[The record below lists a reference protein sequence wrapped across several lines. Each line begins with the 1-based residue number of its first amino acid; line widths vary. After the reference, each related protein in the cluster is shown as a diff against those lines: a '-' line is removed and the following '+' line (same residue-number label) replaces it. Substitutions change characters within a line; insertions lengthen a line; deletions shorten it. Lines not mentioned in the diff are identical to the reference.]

1 MSETTSITVR
11 DIQTV
16 ETEIIMIRNQVN
28 QVALNGAIEIGR
40 RLTEAK
46 SMLPH
51 GEWGNWL
58 REKVDISQSAA
69 QNFMKLFDEY
79 GDAQIT
85 LLGAVAKSQT
95 FGNLPYTK
103 ALRLLSVPE
112 NEREAFAE
120 ENDIA
125 NKSVRE
131 IDRLIKERDE
141 ANAAKVKAED
151 QAKSVQKQ
159 LEGARRVIVEARD
172 LEKKARDEEAA
183 AKKKATT
190 MERELDEAR
199 KNEKRIKEELE
210 RQKRNPTIPA
220 PMLEK
225 VRSEAA
231 EKAAQDAEK
240 ARAALEA
247 QLKKAEAEAADATER
262 AEKAEKQR
270 EAAEKRLAVTNPDA
284 AIFGSLFQQVQEMW
298 NKLEGTLLKVQQ
310 ADPALADK
318 LRSARAAVL
327 QKWGQQNG
335 T

>member
-1 MSETTSITVR
+1 MSEITTVR

-131 IDRLIKERDE
+131 IDRLIKERDAVTAE
-141 ANAAKVKAED
+141 KEKIEKQAAADRKA
-151 QAKSVQKQ
+151 
-159 LEGARRVIVEARD
+159 LEGAQRIIVEARD
-172 LEKKARDEEAA
+172 LEKKARDEEVA

-190 MERELDEAR
+190 MERELEEAR
-199 KNEKRIKEELE
+199 KNEKRIKEELD
-210 RQKRNPTIPA
+210 RQKKNPQIPA
-220 PMLEK
+220 SMLEK
-225 VRSEAA
+225 VRAEAA
-231 EKAAQDAEK
+231 EKAAQEAEK
-240 ARAALEA
+240 TRAALEA
-247 QLKKAEAEAADATER
+247 LLKMAKAEAADAAER
-262 AEKAEKQR
+262 ADLEKQKR

-284 AIFGSLFQQVQEMW
+284 VVFGELFKQAQEIW
-298 NKLEGTLLKVQQ
+298 NKMDGTLLKVEQ

-318 LRSARAAVL
+318 LRSARTAVL
-327 QKWGQQNG
+327 QKWSKDDGK
-335 T
+335 

>member
-1 MSETTSITVR
+1 MSETTIITVR

-51 GEWGNWL
+51 GEWGSWL
-58 REKVDISQSAA
+58 KEKVDISQSAA

-103 ALRLLSVPE
+103 ALRLLSIPE

-131 IDRLIKERDE
+131 IDRLIKERD
-141 ANAAKVKAED
+141 AVAAEKEKIEKQAAADRKA
-151 QAKSVQKQ
+151 
-159 LEGARRVIVEARD
+159 LEGAQRIIVEARD

-190 MERELDEAR
+190 MERELEEAR

-210 RQKRNPTIPA
+210 KQRRNPTIPA
-220 PMLEK
+220 PVLEK
-225 VRSEAA
+225 MRSEAA

-240 ARAALEA
+240 ARKELEE
-247 QLKKAEAEAADATER
+247 QLKKANAAAAEASER
-262 AEKAEKQR
+262 ADLEKQKR
-270 EAAEKRLAVTNPDA
+270 EAAEKRLAVTNSDA
-284 AIFGSLFQQVQEMW
+284 VVFGELFKQAQEIW
-298 NKLEGTLLKVQQ
+298 NKMDGTLLKVEQ

-327 QKWGQQNG
+327 QKWGTDDG
-335 T
+335 K

>member
-1 MSETTSITVR
+1 MSEITTVR

-141 ANAAKVKAED
+141 ANAAKAKAED
-151 QAKSVQKQ
+151 QAKSAQKQ
-159 LEGARRVIVEARD
+159 LEGAQRVIVEARD

-183 AKKKATT
+183 AKKKAAA
-190 MERELDEAR
+190 MERELNEAR
-199 KNEKRIKEELE
+199 KSEKKAKEELD
-210 RQKRNPTIPA
+210 RQKKNPQIPA
-220 PMLEK
+220 SMLEK
-225 VRSEAA
+225 VRAEAA
-231 EKAAQDAEK
+231 EKAAQEAEK
-240 ARAALEA
+240 TRAALEA
-247 QLKKAEAEAADATER
+247 QLKKAEAEAADAAER

-310 ADPALADK
+310 ADPALAEK
-318 LRSARAAVL
+318 LSAARTAVL
-327 QKWGQQNG
+327 QKW
-335 T
+335 TKEASA